1 VASPAPNHSRH
12 PAAPPSGAP
21 AQSPASQ
28 PQVDVTVVTTR
39 DEFLLELGQALGG
52 QAGIRPVDSLNA
64 AFESI
69 ASRKRGQVL
78 VLDAREV
85 PEVRAAVDAAHAR
98 APHAVVLVFA
108 TEALE
113 KSAAAALKGSKVF
126 AVLAT
131 PLDLH
136 KTQAVFGSVIETAL
150 AARTTAQTAHAAQ
163 APPAPADL
171 SIGAFRPQAAAAA
184 ALAAAADDAGKKK
197 RLTLILA
204 LAAVVLAVAGG
215 AAWFFMHARGTNQPA
230 GAAPPVAQTAAPE
243 TPAAGSAAA
252 LPPVPTAD
260 LSIVQGKVDGLLEKA
275 RQAMRER
282 RYTEPTGDNALLYYR
297 SAAAADATSAE
308 ARDGLS
314 RVAAVLAGRFDDALN
329 AGHFDEAA
337 QTLAN
342 FKAAAPA
349 DPRGASFDVRL
360 MSAEVAKAFADG
372 NFERAGALLH
382 QAQQNHSVSADQL
395 AKWRAD
401 LVRRQEDA
409 RVEHL
414 AGLIEDRIRDGRLT
428 DPADDSAKAYLHQLE
443 ASAPANATT
452 ERMQHELTAAY
463 LHKAHD
469 AAVARNQA
477 DEDHWLNEAR
487 AAGASAA
494 EISSFQR
501 DVASARAKAAQA
513 DNDRLAQ
520 QARDA
525 LRDGHLTEPAQ
536 SSAAYYLGQLQTND
550 PNNAA
555 LAPASHDLAA
565 RLLDRARAAAQAGTS
580 PDADLAQARHW
591 GASPQDVLAVQQ
603 LAAPKAAA
611 APDLVALAA
620 KLKQTHA
627 SAPEY
632 PQDALSRQISGSV
645 LLAFTVDPSGAT
657 RDITV
662 VESTPRGVFD
672 RAAISAARHWRY
684 APTIFNGAP
693 IAVPTRALV
702 RFELPKQ

>member
-1 VASPAPNHSRH
+1 VASPAPNQSRH

-28 PQVDVTVVTTR
+28 PQVDVTAVTTR

-52 QAGIRPVDSLNA
+52 QAGIRPVDTLNA
-64 AFESI
+64 ALESI

-85 PEVRAAVDAAHAR
+85 PELRAAVDAAHAR

-108 TEALE
+108 TPALE
-113 KSAAAALKGSKVF
+113 KQVAGALKGSKVF
-126 AVLAT
+126 AVLPT
-131 PLDLH
+131 PLDMH
-136 KTQAVFGSVIETAL
+136 KTQAVFGTVLETAL
-150 AARTTAQTAHAAQ
+150 AARAAAHTAHAVQ
-163 APPAPADL
+163 APPPAADL

-184 ALAAAADDAGKKK
+184 AAAQDAGGRKP
-197 RLTLILA
+197 LTLLLA
-204 LAAVVLAVAGG
+204 LAAVVLAAAGG
-215 AAWFFMHARGTNQPA
+215 AAWFFMHSRGTSQPA
-230 GAAPPVAQTAAPE
+230 GAAPVAQTAVAEAPAE
-243 TPAAGSAAA
+243 GSAAA
-252 LPPVPTAD
+252 LPPTPTAD
-260 LSIVQGKVDGLLEKA
+260 LSIVQGKVDELLEKA

-282 RYTEPTGDNALLYYR
+282 RYTEPAGDNALLYYR
-297 SAAAADATSAE
+297 SAAAADAGSAE

-314 RVAAVLAGRFDDALN
+314 RVAAVLAGRFDEALN

-349 DPRGASFDVRL
+349 DARGAALDIRL
-360 MSAEVAKAFADG
+360 VSAQVAKAFADG
-372 NFERAGALLH
+372 NFDRVAALLH
-382 QAQQNHSVSADQL
+382 QAQQSHSVPADQL

-401 LVRRQEDA
+401 LARREEDA
-409 RVEHL
+409 KVQHL
-414 AGLIEDRIRDGRLT
+414 AGLAEDRIHDGRLT
-428 DPADDSAKAYLHQLE
+428 DPADDSAKAYLNQLD

-452 ERMQHELTAAY
+452 ERVRHDLVAAY

-469 AAVARNQA
+469 ALGAGNQA
-477 DEDHWLNEAR
+477 DEDRWLNEAR

-494 EISSFQR
+494 DISAFQHE
-501 DVASARAKAAQA
+501 VAGVRAKAAQA
-513 DNDRLAQ
+513 ENDRLAQ

-525 LRDGHLTEPAQ
+525 LRDGRLTEPAQ
-536 SSAAYYLGQLQTND
+536 NSAAYYLGQLQSSD
-550 PNNAA
+550 PSNAA
-555 LAPASHDLAA
+555 LAQASHDLAA
-565 RLLDRARAAAQAGTS
+565 KLLDRARAATLAGKS
-580 PDADLAQARHW
+580 PDADLTQAQHW

-620 KLKQTHA
+620 KLKQTH
-627 SAPEY
+627 SVAPEY

-662 VESTPRGVFD
+662 MQSTPSGVFD
-672 RAAISAARHWRY
+672 RAAVSAVRRWRY
-684 APTIFNGAP
+684 APTIFNGAA

-702 RFELPKQ
+702 RFELPK